1 MTTQPL
7 AKPTIFALCLG
18 PFLWLVF
25 RSLTERLSVN
35 PIEDITLTTGIW
47 ALRFLVAS
55 IAITPLRRITGW
67 NRLIQYR
74 RMIGLFAFFYALLH
88 VTTYFALDLY
98 PFFDQMWA
106 DLTRRPFII
115 AGMISFL
122 AMVPLAL
129 TSTKGWIRRMG
140 KRWQLLHRLVYLS
153 ALAAGIHYLWKVKVI
168 IGSPV
173 YYLAIIAI
181 LLLFRVGWAL
191 RSRSAKRLQVAAK

>member
-1 MTTQPL
+1 MLKPAVFAACL
-7 AKPTIFALCLG
+7 A
-18 PFLWLVF
+18 PFGWLVF
-25 RSLTERLSVN
+25 RALTDRLSVN

-74 RMIGLFAFFYALLH
+74 RMIGLFAFFYAALH

-98 PFFDQMWA
+98 PYFDQMWA

-115 AGMISFL
+115 AGMIAFL

-129 TSTKGWIRRMG
+129 TSTKGWIRRLG
-140 KRWQLLHRLVYLS
+140 RRWAQLHRLVYLS
-153 ALAAGIHYLWKVKVI
+153 AIAAGIHYLWKVKIAV
-168 IGSPV
+168 GSPV
-173 YYLAIIAI
+173 YYLALIGV
-181 LLLFRVGWAL
+181 LLLFRAGWAL
-191 RSRSAKRLQVAAK
+191 RARAARPSQVAVK